1 MGSNATIASG
11 ASLSDAIDTGNTR
24 GTSNIAA
31 IVMPAAWTA
40 ADLTFQ
46 ASTTEGGT
54 YNDVYDDDDAEVVV
68 QAAAS
73 RYIVLDDAM
82 RSRLSGIR
90 FIKVRSGTTG
100 TPVNQGAERVV
111 ILVTK

>member
-1 MGSNATIASG
+1 MASNATIAAS
-11 ASLSDAIDTGNTR
+11 ASLSDAVDTGNTR
-24 GTSNIAA
+24 STTSIIA
-31 IVMPAAWTA
+31 IIMPASWTA

-46 ASTTEGGT
+46 ACATEGGT
-54 YNDVYDDDDAEVVV
+54 FQDVYDDDDAEVTV

-100 TPVNQGAERVV
+100 TPVTQAAERVV
-111 ILVTK
+111 VLVTK